1 MLHVSE
7 TAVRSA
13 RAAMQASLEGLLD
26 AEASG
31 RWRDGD
37 MGYGTYRPLAVRPNL
52 LRLSVCVS
60 AGSAAAGGAS
70 EAAAGPPG
78 SALPAHRAPAGRR
91 TGSGRHSRAAH
102 CLQVRPTL
110 SLRSGDSLSLSRNR
124 GGVGVCMCVYVCVVV
139 SG

>member
-13 RAAMQASLEGLLD
+13 RVAMQASLEGLLD

-37 MGYGTYRPLAVRPNL
+37 RGYGTYRPLVVRPNL

-60 AGSAAAGGAS
+60 PGSAAAGGAS

-110 SLRSGDSLSLSRNR
+110 SLRSGVSLSLSCNR
-124 GGVGVCMCVYVCVVV
+124 GGVGVCVVV